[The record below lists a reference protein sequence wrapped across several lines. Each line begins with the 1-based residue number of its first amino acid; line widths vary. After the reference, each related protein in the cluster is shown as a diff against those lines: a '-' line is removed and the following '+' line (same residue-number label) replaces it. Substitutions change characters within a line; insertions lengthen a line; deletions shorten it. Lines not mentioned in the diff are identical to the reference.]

1 MSSILLSAARTSMYP
16 YNDGTGRDT
25 YISFNHGGNT
35 LMYRPDA
42 KSTKMGQM
50 V

>member
-1 MSSILLSAARTSMYP
+1 MSSILSSAARTSMYP